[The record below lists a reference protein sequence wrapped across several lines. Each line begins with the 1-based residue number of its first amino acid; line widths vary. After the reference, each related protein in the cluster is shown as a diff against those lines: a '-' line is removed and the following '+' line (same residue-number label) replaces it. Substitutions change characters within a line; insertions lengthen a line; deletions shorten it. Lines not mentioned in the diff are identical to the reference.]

1 MLFFLYISRNNLKT
15 KCSYYIRRMPEPTNA
30 ELMNE
35 VIENELIIQEY
46 DAEIARVDDE
56 ITIRDEILRLQDAEI
71 ARLLRLLIEPPRSRQ
86 RPSQ

>member
-1 MLFFLYISRNNLKT
+1 
-15 KCSYYIRRMPEPTNA
+15 MPEPTNA